1 MNKLNL
7 GKMLKDTQ
15 SAMSR
20 HSPEILTGF
29 AIAGMVTA
37 VVLAIKATPR
47 AMECI
52 EDAKEEL
59 GLEKDEKL
67 TAAETVKATWK
78 CYIPTAVTVAAS
90 GACMIGANSVNF
102 KRNAALAAAYN
113 ISKTALNEYKE
124 QVVEEVGP
132 RKEQAIRDKVAG
144 KRLEKNPVNQSA
156 VIVTGSG
163 ETRFYDSI
171 SKRRFTSDIEKVR
184 RIVNDLNARMLSGE
198 DYVSL
203 NDFYYE
209 LGLERVEFADD
220 LGWNVSKNGRHGMI
234 DINLD
239 SALVDTD
246 GRPSIVIDYA
256 VEPKRGYDQY

>member
-7 GKMLKDTQ
+7 SKMLKDTQ
-15 SAMSR
+15 DAMSR

-37 VVLAIKATPR
+37 VVLAVKATPR
-47 AMECI
+47 AIDCI
-52 EDAKEEL
+52 EDAREGL
-59 GLEKDEKL
+59 GLEEDEKL
-67 TAAETVKATWK
+67 TPVETVMATWR
-78 CYIPTAVTVAAS
+78 CYVPTAVTVVAS
-90 GACMIGANSVNF
+90 GACMIGANSVNG

-113 ISKTALNEYKE
+113 ISRTALNEYKE
-124 QVVEEVGP
+124 QVVETVGE
-132 RKEQAIRDKVAG
+132 RKEQVIRDKVAE
-144 KRLEKNPVNQSA
+144 KRLQKDPVNQST

-171 SKRRFTSDIEKVR
+171 SKRRFTSDIEKIR
-184 RIVNDLNARMLSGE
+184 RVVNDLNARMLSGD

-203 NDFYYE
+203 NDFYYAI
-209 LGLERVEFADD
+209 GLERIDFADD
-220 LGWNVSKNGRHGMI
+220 IGWNVSKNGRQGLI

-246 GRPSIVIDYA
+246 GKPSIVVDYA
-256 VEPKRGYDQY
+256 VEPKRGYDTY